1 MRKVEAIIRPDR
13 LQAVQDAL
21 DALGTSGLTITE
33 VLGCGR
39 QRGYTEMYRGT
50 RVHISLQR
58 KVKVEAVVV
67 DARVEAVVE
76 AIAAAART
84 GEIGDGK
91 IFILPVEEAVR
102 IRTGERGDLTIRHLD
117 AEHWGH

>member
-1 MRKVEAIIRPDR
+1 
-13 LQAVQDAL
+13 
-21 DALGTSGLTITE
+21 
-33 VLGCGR
+33 
-39 QRGYTEMYRGT
+39 
-50 RVHISLQR
+50 VHISLQR

-76 AIAAAART
+76 AIATAART
-84 GEIGDGK
+84 AEIGDGN

-102 IRTGERGDLTIRHLD
+102 IRTGERGDVTIQHLE